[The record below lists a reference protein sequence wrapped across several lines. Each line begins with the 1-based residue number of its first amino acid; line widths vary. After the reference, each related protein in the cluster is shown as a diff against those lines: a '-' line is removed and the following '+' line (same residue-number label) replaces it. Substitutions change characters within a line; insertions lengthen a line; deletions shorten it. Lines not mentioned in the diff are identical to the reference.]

1 VIRNPLKIR
10 SNDFCNSPVGEVELP
25 DRNELHLEIDAKT
38 LIDQVPSTWH
48 PQYGIH
54 MGWSMGTLLLVVVVM
69 GSMAF
74 VTQLGLLFWS
84 VSLAISVFFISI
96 VYPGWIIHSLKVTKS
111 VPDTGI
117 VSQPLPITITVH
129 NTRKYFSSF
138 SIRVAELFPEGQVA
152 EIPRVYIPCIGPGK
166 ACTFQILVTPVKR
179 GQLMCLGTRV
189 ASKYPFGLLARF
201 RTVIDKRPVTVYPAL
216 GNLTAHM
223 LPASRQNDFQVG
235 LTQPKYRGASDEFYA
250 LREYRPGDNPR
261 LIHWKRSAR
270 IGRLIVRE
278 MSQYSPHRLTVILD
292 TFLTEQQPAQ
302 LALFE
307 HMVSFTAT
315 ILCHSLERGFKAGLV
330 CSGVPPLM
338 VPPLAGREAQ
348 HRILRTL
355 SAVEAQFGSSLADLF
370 HNWRFTGSWSG
381 RCFIIALTPPSP
393 YLITKLSE
401 VIGPV
406 QVFIAG
412 STEWRNVFA
421 PPSSLKLEAVAGDV

>member
-1 VIRNPLKIR
+1 MRNPIKFRAADIR
-10 SNDFCNSPVGEVELP
+10 SPSVGGVELHEEP
-25 DRNELHLEIDAKT
+25 EIIMEVDSEA
-38 LIDQVPSTWH
+38 LINQVPVSWH

-54 MGWSMGTLLLVVVVM
+54 IGWSMGTLLLVALVM

-84 VSLAISVFFISI
+84 ASLAVSVFFISI
-96 VYPGWIIHSLKVTKS
+96 VYPGWIVHSLKVTKIL
-111 VPDTGI
+111 PDTGI
-117 VSQPLPITITVH
+117 VSQPFPITITVE

-152 EIPRVYIPCIGPGK
+152 GIPRVYIPCLGPQK
-166 ACTFQILVTPVKR
+166 SCTFQILVTPIKR
-179 GQLMCLGTRV
+179 GQLICLGTRL

-201 RTVIDKRPVTVYPAL
+201 RTVVDTRPVLIYPPL
-216 GNLTAHM
+216 GNLMSHM
-223 LPASRQNDFQVG
+223 LPASRQNDFQTG
-235 LTQPKYRGASDEFYA
+235 PTQPKYRGTSEEFYA

-261 LIHWKRSAR
+261 LIHWKRTAR
-270 IGRLIVRE
+270 TGRLIVRE

-292 TFLTEQQPAQ
+292 TYLPDNHPSKLF
-302 LALFE
+302 LFE
-307 HMVSFTAT
+307 QMVSFTAT
-315 ILCHSLERGFKAGLV
+315 VLCHSLERGFKAGLV
-330 CSGVPPLM
+330 CSGLPPFM

-355 SAVEAQFGSSLADLF
+355 SAVESQFDSSLSDLF

-381 RCFIIALTPPSP
+381 RCFIIAQSPPSP
-393 YLITKLSE
+393 QLVNRLGE

-412 STEWRNVFA
+412 SSEWRSSFA
-421 PPSSLKLEAVAGDV
+421 PPSCLRDEEGQENV